1 MGKSVY
7 PALEDLVAPLK
18 GACKEVKTL
27 DATILAREAGTAQ
40 AMNVVMLGAL
50 SKYTPI
56 KEELLLEALCDIV
69 PKKYLDVNK
78 RAFQIGKAE
87 VE

>member
-1 MGKSVY
+1 
-7 PALEDLVAPLK
+7 
-18 GACKEVKTL
+18 
-27 DATILAREAGTAQ
+27 
-40 AMNVVMLGAL
+40 MNVVMLGAL

-56 KEELLLEALCDIV
+56 KEELLLDALCDVV
-69 PKKYLDVNK
+69 PKKYLDANK